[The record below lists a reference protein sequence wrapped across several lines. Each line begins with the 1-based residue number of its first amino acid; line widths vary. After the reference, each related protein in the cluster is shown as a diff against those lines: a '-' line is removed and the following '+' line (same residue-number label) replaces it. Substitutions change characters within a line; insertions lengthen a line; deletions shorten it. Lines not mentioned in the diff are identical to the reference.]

1 MSVSCYHAHKWAVVS
16 TAVLVVIFTVIAQ
29 SSVAAAGAPKPK
41 LTRLTTADGVEFG
54 VLAPKPAAPAPVLFL
69 FAADLDRTLG
79 DPAYNRV
86 ATLLAEK
93 GFVCVGLDAPCHGKD
108 NTENADNP
116 LATWRSCI
124 EKGDDLVGDFT
135 RKCTQVLDYLIAERY
150 ADPAR
155 VAAAGISRGGFLA
168 LHWAAAEPRVRC
180 VAAFSPVTE
189 LMALSEFSGA
199 KDRERIE
206 ALDLRRA
213 AANLADRPVW
223 IIIGNHDER
232 VGTDRAIAFTRD
244 VVHAAAG
251 QKRPPLV
258 ELHVTTTPGHTTPAA
273 AHDEAAAWVARA
285 VARLKQG

>member
-1 MSVSCYHAHKWAVVS
+1 
-16 TAVLVVIFTVIAQ
+16 
-29 SSVAAAGAPKPK
+29 
-41 LTRLTTADGVEFG
+41 LTTPGGVEFG
-54 VLAPKPAAPAPVLFL
+54 ILGAKPAAPAPELIL
-69 FAADLDRTLG
+69 YAADIDRTLG

-93 GFVCVGLDAPCHGKD
+93 GFVCVTLDAPCHGKD

-116 LATWRSCI
+116 LATWRARI

-135 RKCTQVLDYLIAERY
+135 RRCTQVLDYLVAEKY

-155 VAAAGISRGGFLA
+155 AAAGGISRGGFLA

-189 LMALSEFSGA
+189 LMALAEFNGA
-199 KDRERIE
+199 KDRQRIE
-206 ALDLRRA
+206 ALELRRA
-213 AANLADRPVW
+213 AAKLADRPIW
-223 IIIGNHDER
+223 IVIGNHDER

-244 VVHAAAG
+244 VVRAAAA

-258 ELHVTTTPGHTTPAA
+258 ELHVTTTPGHSTPAA
-273 AHDEAAAWVARA
+273 AHDEAAAWVAAA
-285 VARLKQG
+285 VARIKRD